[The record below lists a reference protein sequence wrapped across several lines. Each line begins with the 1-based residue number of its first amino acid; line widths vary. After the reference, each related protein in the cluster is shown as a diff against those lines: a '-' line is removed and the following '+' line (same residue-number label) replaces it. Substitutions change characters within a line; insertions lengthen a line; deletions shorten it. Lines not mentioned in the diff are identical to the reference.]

1 MSVFKC
7 VCTLVCVSLYT
18 PMHQCHGMCVEVIGH
33 LEGVVHQAWWQVLL
47 PHEAT
52 LMDMP
57 CQTAQFQALLFCV

>member
-1 MSVFKC
+1 
-7 VCTLVCVSLYT
+7 
-18 PMHQCHGMCVEVIGH
+18 MHQCHGMCVEVIGH
-33 LEGVVHQAWWQVLL
+33 LEGVVHQAWWQMLL